1 MAPEEKQNLDD
12 HTQNRKASDQGGNQ
26 DLDPN
31 VPVVG
36 CELSQLELI
45 RTLRIAED
53 TLLSV
58 YVGIMY
64 K

>member
-12 HTQNRKASDQGGNQ
+12 HTQNRKASDQGSNQ

-31 VPVVG
+31 MPVVG

-45 RTLRIAED
+45 RTLRVTED
-53 TLLSV
+53 TFSC
-58 YVGIMY
+58 
-64 K
+64 